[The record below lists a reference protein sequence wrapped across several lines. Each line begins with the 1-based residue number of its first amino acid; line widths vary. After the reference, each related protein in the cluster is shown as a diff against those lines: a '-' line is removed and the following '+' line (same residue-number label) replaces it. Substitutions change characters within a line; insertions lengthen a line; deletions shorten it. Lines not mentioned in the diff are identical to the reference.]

1 MVKLMFCSPT
11 GRHRVSRPIRA
22 EIDSIQLPS
31 AECRLR
37 RSRCH
42 QPTIAPIGAMQLS
55 YFRCP
60 CRPEPMGLTWERREP
75 LVFLCEGI
83 SKMKRTPRKKY
94 HVISAI

>member
-1 MVKLMFCSPT
+1 MVNLMFCSPT

-60 CRPEPMGLTWERREP
+60 CRPEPMGAYVEAP
-75 LVFLCEGI
+75 
-83 SKMKRTPRKKY
+83 RTFGLSLRG
-94 HVISAI
+94 HF